1 MALPRRSWR
10 FWGYQHFK
18 CFNFSSFFSKVPTHK
33 ASTRNTRNIKNPKT
47 AVYFDQTL
55 QSFSFLKKLMRY
67 EFIIKKSCS
76 CLHVLSKIGKSSNIF
91 SHPCL
96 HCFQTPT
103 EKTAEKTVSSKWLD
117 AGAWT
122 AWLKCLAASAWR
134 LSSAMADK
142 QPLCGWFLSEKCC
155 EALTLRIVS
164 KSVFFGKYLMGFV
177 YGFVKP
183 WFDFVANLQIET
195 VDGSGGLE
203 QKIPVDL
210 TGGLSRSQVDS
221 RWVKATSGIST
232 VFLSSLFFPFDQ
244 HLQHSRNDCRIT
256 RIKDGNSVI
265 FTSSDPPVSVDGCS
279 RPAQLLTVRRERE
292 ISVTRSSKV
301 FMSSAF
307 WC

>member
-18 CFNFSSFFSKVPTHK
+18 CFNFSSFFSKVPTYK
-33 ASTRNTRNIKNPKT
+33 ASTRNTRNIIKNPKT
-47 AVYFDQTL
+47 ATYFDQTL
-55 QSFSFLKKLMRY
+55 QSFSFLKKPMRY
-67 EFIIKKSCS
+67 EFIIKKSSS
-76 CLHVLSKIGKSSNIF
+76 CLHVLSKNGEVFKYLLSSLSSLFPN
-91 SHPCL
+91 
-96 HCFQTPT
+96 TYR
-103 EKTAEKTVSSKWLD
+103 KTAEKNVSSKWLD

-122 AWLKCLAASAWR
+122 AWLKCFAASAWR

-142 QPLCGWFLSEKCC
+142 QPLCGWFLFEKCC

-164 KSVFFGKYLMGFV
+164 KSGYFWKYLMGFA

-203 QKIPVDL
+203 QKIPVDF

-232 VFLSSLFFPFDQ
+232 VFLSSLFSFW
-244 HLQHSRNDCRIT
+244 S
-256 RIKDGNSVI
+256 
-265 FTSSDPPVSVDGCS
+265 TSSSFKKW
-279 RPAQLLTVRRERE
+279 L
-292 ISVTRSSKV
+292 
-301 FMSSAF
+301 
-307 WC
+307 